1 MHWPSVL
8 RRLKPA
14 GRLPHALAIMAV
26 LLLAGCTGE
35 GKVIDIYDLGAP
47 DRFSELKQATR
58 AQILVLEPSALR
70 SLDAQEI
77 VVKTSPTR
85 IEYLARSQWPDRLP
99 KVVQA
104 RLVEAF
110 ENTGKV
116 RAVAKPG
123 EGLVIDYQIVSDIRS
138 FQADVWPGRQ
148 VARVELSVKLVSDR
162 TGKVLRTRVF
172 ETTQQLDSTLP
183 GSVVGGLNQ
192 AFEAAAREI
201 VTWVLAGI

>member
-1 MHWPSVL
+1 M
-8 RRLKPA
+8 
-14 GRLPHALAIMAV
+14 GRAV
-26 LLLAGCTGE
+26 LAFSRASLLGAAAMFLLAGCTGA

-47 DRFSELKQATR
+47 DRFTEIRQSTR

-70 SLDAQEI
+70 SLYAQEI

-123 EGLVIDYQIVSDIRS
+123 EGLVIDYQIVTDIRS
-138 FQADVWPGRQ
+138 FQADVWPGQ
-148 VARVELSVKLVSDR
+148 QTARVELSVKLVSDR

-183 GSVVGGLNQ
+183 GSVVGGLNE

-201 VTWVLAGI
+201 VTLVLAGV